1 MNHKKLLISIEGID
15 GSGKSL
21 LSLNLYKKFLE
32 KKLDVVLTKE
42 PGGTILGQ
50 KLRHILHEEKE
61 YVCDLSEYLLFASD
75 RAQHF
80 AQVVIPALNQ
90 NKIVISD
97 RMADSSLAYQG
108 YGRGLDMEMIKSVNK
123 WAMQNIEPD
132 LTFYIKI
139 DAKTAFDRIKKRNE
153 TLTSF
158 EKEKLEFW
166 NKVSTGF
173 EQIFKN
179 KKNVVALNGT
189 LKPEEIADIAF
200 DISTQRLCELG

>member
-1 MNHKKLLISIEGID
+1 M
-15 GSGKSL
+15 
-21 LSLNLYKKFLE
+21 
-32 KKLDVVLTKE
+32 TKE
-42 PGGTILGQ
+42 PGDTTLGQ

-61 YVCDLSEYLLFASD
+61 HVCDLSEYLLFASD

-80 AQVVIPALNQ
+80 TQIVIPALKQ

-108 YGRGLDMEMIKSVNK
+108 YGRGLNLEMIKSVNK

-139 DAKTAFDRIKKRNE
+139 DAKTAFDRIKKRNK

-166 NKVSTGF
+166 NKVLFGF

-179 KKNVVALNGT
+179 RKNVITIDGALT
-189 LKPEEIADIAF
+189 PKEIADIAYVNT
-200 DISTQRLCELG
+200 STNICRP